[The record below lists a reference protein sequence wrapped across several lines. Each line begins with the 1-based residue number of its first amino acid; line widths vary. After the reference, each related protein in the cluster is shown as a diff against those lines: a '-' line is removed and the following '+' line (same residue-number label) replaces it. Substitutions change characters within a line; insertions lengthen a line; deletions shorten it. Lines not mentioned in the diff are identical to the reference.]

1 MPSSFFALHC
11 KMVQKI
17 ITIMKQNTS
26 KSYMCTLIIT
36 LERLPFQIS
45 TLNSKPLTV
54 HQLLVVEWLDFSKGS
69 GSERRLKK
77 HSSEVIHMAKT
88 KRTEHFNNT
97 FVHNISVGKQFFPC
111 QVDLLLNASYFLL
124 PIFKG
129 CSKHNKTLKLA

>member
-1 MPSSFFALHC
+1 
-11 KMVQKI
+11 
-17 ITIMKQNTS
+17 
-26 KSYMCTLIIT
+26 MCTLIIT

-45 TLNSKPLTV
+45 TLNSKTLTV
-54 HQLLVVEWLDFSKGS
+54 HQLLPVVEWLDFSKGS

-77 HSSEVIHMAKT
+77 NSSEVILMAK
-88 KRTEHFNNT
+88 KERKKHFNNT

-124 PIFKG
+124 PIFRG